1 MTDMNQVHENTETMT
16 KIHLQPKLD
25 KQQIIELL
33 KTNSV
38 NDRIGCEKLRK
49 LAKENGLP
57 SRDLGKIAK
66 ENNIKI
72 VACELGCF

>member
-1 MTDMNQVHENTETMT
+1 MTDMNQVHENKETMT
-16 KIHLQPKLD
+16 KIHLQSKLD

-33 KTNSV
+33 KANSV
-38 NDRIGCEKLRK
+38 SDRIGCEKLRK

>member
-1 MTDMNQVHENTETMT
+1 MTEMNQGHEHTETMT
-16 KIHLQPKLD
+16 KIHSQQQWD
-25 KQQIIELL
+25 RQQIVELL
-33 KTNSV
+33 KGKSV
-38 NDRIGCEKLRK
+38 NNRIGCAKLREI
-49 LAKENGLP
+49 AQENGLQ